1 MVTNV
6 TAMNLKPLAAIIF
19 SCLFPAMM
27 AQANDF
33 PRGPQWLTYYGDDGL
48 AKEGPGK
55 GKHIVLISADQEY
68 RSEQAFPML
77 AGILS
82 RHHGFDCTVLF
93 GVNDKGL
100 VDPTMPVHPEKGK
113 EAEFKSHRI
122 PGLEHLA
129 KADLLIFS
137 TRLLTLSDEQ
147 LKQFVDYFDSGKPI
161 IGIRTANHGF
171 RSPLPYEIDGK
182 RVNIGHILG
191 GSFMSHHGE
200 WQADSTRGDIVP
212 AQKDHPILKG
222 VKDIWGL
229 TDVYRTFKEGE
240 GLPEGC
246 TALVMGQ
253 PLIGRVQGGKD
264 NPEKEPLPVVWV
276 KPWKTTSGKEARVV
290 HCTMGSGKDFENP
303 GLRRLIINS
312 AYWGMGLED
321 KITAESSVEYA
332 SPYKPLSSGFN
343 YEKLGVVPKEP
354 GDYR

>member
-1 MVTNV
+1 
-6 TAMNLKPLAAIIF
+6 LP
-19 SCLFPAMM
+19 
-27 AQANDF
+27 
-33 PRGPQWLTYYGDDGL
+33 DD
-48 AKEGPGK
+48 
-55 GKHIVLISADQEY
+55 
-68 RSEQAFPML
+68 
-77 AGILS
+77 
-82 RHHGFDCTVLF
+82 
-93 GVNDKGL
+93 
-100 VDPTMPVHPEKGK
+100 
-113 EAEFKSHRI
+113 
-122 PGLEHLA
+122 
-129 KADLLIFS
+129 
-137 TRLLTLSDEQ
+137 Q
-147 LKQFVDYFDSGKPI
+147 LKHLVAYFDSGKPI
-161 IGIRTANHGF
+161 IGTRTANHGF
-171 RSPLPYEIDGK
+171 RSQLPYEIDGK

-212 AQKDHPILKG
+212 TQKDHPILKG

-290 HCTMGSGKDFENP
+290 HSTMGSAKDLENP

-312 AYWGMGLED
+312 AYWGVGMED
-321 KITAESSVEYA
+321 KITAESSIEYT